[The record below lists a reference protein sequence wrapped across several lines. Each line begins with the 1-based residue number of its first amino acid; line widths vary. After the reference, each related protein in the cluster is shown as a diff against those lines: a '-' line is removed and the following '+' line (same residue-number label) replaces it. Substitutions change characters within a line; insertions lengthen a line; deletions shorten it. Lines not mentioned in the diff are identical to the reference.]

1 MGLTRSAVH
10 GSATSAGLCVNNVSP
25 LDYSDSTG
33 NGVLTTK
40 VYHGVSISVNNTNVV
55 GRIQSW
61 QPDSYTREGIHL
73 YELADTS
80 FGRPVE
86 YIPGKTTGFTIAVT
100 RAEVWGSEMEL
111 AFGFSANFHDL
122 IDQTRP
128 FSIKEFWY
136 KGNAQGGNQ
145 VWEYRGCWFTG
156 KNMDAITSDGDG
168 VTKISATL
176 AYVSRKKTA

>member
-1 MGLTRSAVH
+1 MSVFNTAANR
-10 GSATSAGLCVNNVSP
+10 GSVNSYGVKP
-25 LDYSDSTG
+25 VTALDYKNTDQ
-33 NGVLTTK
+33 GVLTTK
-40 VYHGVSISVNNTNVV
+40 VYHGVTITAGDDKIV

-73 YELADTS
+73 YELSDNS

-86 YIPGKTTGFTIAVT
+86 FIPGKATGFTIAVT
-100 RAEVWGSEMEL
+100 RAEVWNSEMEI
-111 AFGFSANFHDL
+111 AFGFASTFHDL

-128 FSIKEFWY
+128 FTVKEFWIRGNTGKYQTWDY
-136 KGNAQGGNQ
+136 K
-145 VWEYRGCWFTG
+145 GCWFTG

-176 AYVSRKKTA
+176 AYVSRFRSQGK